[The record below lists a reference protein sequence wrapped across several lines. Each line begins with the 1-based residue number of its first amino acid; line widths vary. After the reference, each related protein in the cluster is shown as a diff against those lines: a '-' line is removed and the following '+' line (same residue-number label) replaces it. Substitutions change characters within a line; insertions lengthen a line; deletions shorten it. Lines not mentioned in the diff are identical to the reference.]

1 MRETREKDLVLESAV
16 KWRRLKREAEAEGEM
31 RDQVCVEVDQ
41 VGVAAVVAARVLRL
55 EKRSLCHIVRERERE
70 RERVSE
76 IEISGH
82 AFPFVVVGLV
92 IFPTCSG
99 EGGARMIFG

>member
-1 MRETREKDLVLESAV
+1 
-16 KWRRLKREAEAEGEM
+16 M